1 MWRKELRELLYP
13 PRRLCPLC
21 QLKPVPDGLPG
32 CQVCLDSLNISFRQL
47 RIPQYNGFVLT
58 SYYGAVKE
66 LLMQIKYH
74 SNYQAA
80 IAFGQIL
87 GLAIK
92 ANANLQKADYLM
104 PIPLHTQRLKQ
115 RGYNQ
120 TEAFA
125 IGINHVIKRPI
136 CQAIRSRETTPQND
150 LTPQQRRKNVT
161 GAFLVSHPERL
172 KGKRVLIIDDI
183 YTTGATFYALA
194 NLVTIHRGVP
204 LGLFFAQSKYG
215 V

>member
-1 MWRKELRELLYP
+1 MWWKELRELLYP
-13 PRRLCPLC
+13 THALCPLC
-21 QLKPVPDGLPG
+21 QLRPVPEGLPG
-32 CQVCLDSLNISFRQL
+32 CQVCLDSLNINFRQL
-47 RIPQYNGFVLT
+47 RIPQYKGFVLT

-66 LLMQIKYH
+66 FLLQIKYH

-92 ANANLQKADYLM
+92 ANAKLQTVDYLM

-125 IGINHVIKRPI
+125 IGINHIIRRPI
-136 CQAIRSRETTPQND
+136 CQAIRNRDTMPQND
-150 LTPQQRRKNVT
+150 LTPQQRRENLT
-161 GAFLVSHPERL
+161 GAFIISHPERL
-172 KGKRVLIIDDI
+172 KGKKVLIIDDI

-194 NLVTIHRGVP
+194 NLIMLHQGVP